1 MTQVTQRTIKIMLVS
16 YMDIDNLITSKMIE
30 VAGITA
36 DIQIFTDSR
45 LGMEYLRT
53 TESENPSLLPDLI
66 FLAIDIPHYDGF
78 QFLDDF
84 AALSDAYKS
93 RRPVAMLST
102 SISKYDIERS
112 MSYSYVRKYLNLPLD
127 PNMARQLA
135 EELYSE
141 WHSDT
146 SPEQG

>member
-1 MTQVTQRTIKIMLVS
+1 MTQVTQRKIKIML
-16 YMDIDNLITSKMIE
+16 IDWIYVNHIIITAMIKA
-30 VAGITA
+30 AGIAA
-36 DIQIFTDSR
+36 DIRIFTDSR
-45 LGMEYLRT
+45 LGMKYLRT
-53 TESENPSLLPDLI
+53 TEAENPSLLPDLI
-66 FLAIDIPHYDGF
+66 LLDIDMPYYDGF

-93 RRPVAMLST
+93 RRPAVMLT
-102 SISKYDIERS
+102 GSINPRDIKKAT
-112 MSYSYVRKYLNLPLD
+112 SYSYVRKYLNLPFGID
-127 PNMARQLA
+127 MARQLA